1 MENQLAVVL
10 PNEVAEIAKNV
21 SVEKRNEVQTIL
33 NHVFNGVAKMRE
45 QLESISVK
53 DQNDEVSMKLAG
65 TVRLA
70 VKRER
75 LDAEKKF
82 DAKRAEVQQE
92 MLGFKTLDS
101 LYLKAKQIMQ
111 IQTKELEEI
120 ALFKEETKKRFEAEQ
135 KELKVQQRM
144 LKVAKVAPE
153 MARSEFENMSDETFE
168 MFFSGIEKAYNDKIE
183 AEKKAEAERIEKE
196 KAEVAERERI
206 RKENER
212 LKAEA
217 EAKEKQLIAERAKAE
232 AERKAIEEAAKKE
245 REENERKL
253 KSEQETARIAAEKA
267 ATEKAKLEAEIK
279 AKAEAE
285 AKERKESE
293 AKVIAEQK
301 AKEAAEKKA
310 KNAPDK
316 TKLIELALQIDG
328 LNMPEIK
335 SEEAQ
340 KILADVKTLLSKV
353 SVFIREKSS
362 GL

>member
-1 MENQLAVVL
+1 MENQLSVVL
-10 PNEVAEIAKNV
+10 PAEVEQIAQNV
-21 SVEKRNEVQTIL
+21 SVEKRNEVQTVL

-153 MARSEFENMSDETFE
+153 MLRSEIESMSDETFE
-168 MFFSGIEKAYNDKIE
+168 MFFSGIEKSYNDKIE
-183 AEKKAEAERIEKE
+183 AEKKAEIARIEKE
-196 KAEVAERERI
+196 KAEAEERERI
-206 RKENER
+206 KKENEQ
-212 LKAEA
+212 LKKEA
-217 EAKEKQLIAERAKAE
+217 EERERLAKAE
-232 AERKAIEEAAKKE
+232 AEKRAKEERERLAKAEVERKE
-245 REENERKL
+245 REE
-253 KSEQETARIAAEKA
+253 
-267 ATEKAKLEAEIK
+267 
-279 AKAEAE
+279 
-285 AKERKESE
+285 KERKEREIYEANLKAERE
-293 AKVIAEQK
+293 AKEKIQRELEAKAEVER
-301 AKEAAEKKA
+301 KEREAEKTRLEAELNKGDAEKVKDLVSDLVALKTKYSFKSA
-310 KNAPDK
+310 KN
-316 TKLIELALQIDG
+316 
-328 LNMPEIK
+328 
-335 SEEAQ
+335 Q
-340 KILADVKTLLSKV
+340 KMYADVSLLIDKV
-353 SVFIREKSS
+353 INHIEK
-362 GL
+362 